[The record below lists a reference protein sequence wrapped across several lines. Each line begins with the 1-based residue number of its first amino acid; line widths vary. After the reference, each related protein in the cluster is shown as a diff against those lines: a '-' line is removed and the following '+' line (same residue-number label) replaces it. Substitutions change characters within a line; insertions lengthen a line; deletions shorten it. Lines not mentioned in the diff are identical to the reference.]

1 MTMTR
6 TRLELAA
13 IIDHTLLKPETTAA
27 EIGAFCDQAVDLKVY
42 GVCIS
47 PTMVGVAAERLR
59 GSGVKVVA
67 VIGFPSGTHRPEVK
81 ADEAAW
87 AAADGAD
94 EADMVINLG
103 LVLGGEWDRAT
114 ADIVAVRTALTG
126 GQILKVII
134 DLLCLP
140 RRGGRRCRFRQ
151 VLHRVPSGRG
161 RHGRSHRDHVRGG
174 CRTARGQSGWRHP

>member
-67 VIGFPSGTHRPEVK
+67 VIGFPSGTHRP
-81 ADEAAW
+81 
-87 AAADGAD
+87 
-94 EADMVINLG
+94 
-103 LVLGGEWDRAT
+103 
-114 ADIVAVRTALTG
+114 
-126 GQILKVII
+126 
-134 DLLCLP
+134 
-140 RRGGRRCRFRQ
+140 
-151 VLHRVPSGRG
+151 
-161 RHGRSHRDHVRGG
+161 
-174 CRTARGQSGWRHP
+174 